1 MKILSKYMSD
11 EMNLSLVEQKYIIF
25 KFKCIIY
32 DISKFIILSLFFY
45 LFGMFKEFL
54 FASMI
59 SAPLRIYSGG
69 LHFRNYLSCFLFS
82 FGYFLL
88 LICCLSTIQLPFYL
102 TTLLIILCSIINFC
116 LSPIQSASR
125 PPLPVAELQR
135 AKQKTVLISLYCM
148 LIILLFYETPL
159 ASVGYWTILLHSMQ
173 LIIAK
178 LMKKG
183 GEHHE
188 N

>member
-1 MKILSKYMSD
+1 MKILNDYMTN
-11 EMNLSLVEQKYIIF
+11 EMSLNPSEQKFIIF

-32 DISKFIILSLFFY
+32 DSSKFIIISIFFAFVG
-45 LFGMFKEFL
+45 LFKEFL

-59 SAPLRIYSGG
+59 SIPLRIYSGG
-69 LHFRNYLSCFLFS
+69 LHFKHYLSCFLFS

-88 LICCLSTIQLPFYL
+88 LIYGLSAISLPIYLSTILM
-102 TTLLIILCSIINFC
+102 ILCSVINFC

-125 PPLPVAELQR
+125 PPLPDAELQR
-135 AKQKTVLISLYCM
+135 VKQKSFMLSLYCM
-148 LIILLFYETPL
+148 LIILLFYHTPL
-159 ASVGYWTILLHSMQ
+159 ASVGCWTILLHSMQ

-178 LMKKG
+178 LIKKD
-183 GEHHE
+183 GEQHE

>member
-1 MKILSKYMSD
+1 MKILNDYMTN
-11 EMNLSLVEQKYIIF
+11 EMRLNSSEQKFVIF

-32 DISKFIILSLFFY
+32 DFSKFIIISIFFAFAE
-45 LFGMFKEFL
+45 LFKEFL

-59 SAPLRIYSGG
+59 SIPLRIYSGG
-69 LHFRNYLSCFLFS
+69 LHFKHYLSCFLFS

-88 LICCLSTIQLPFYL
+88 LIYGFSFISLPIYLSTILMVF
-102 TTLLIILCSIINFC
+102 CFIINFC

-125 PPLPVAELQR
+125 PPLPAAELQR
-135 AKQKTVLISLYCM
+135 TKQKTILISLYCM

-178 LMKKG
+178 LIKKG
-183 GEHHE
+183 GV
-188 N
+188 

>member
-1 MKILSKYMSD
+1 MKILSDYMTN
-11 EMNLSLVEQKYIIF
+11 EMSLNPSEQKLIIF

-32 DISKFIILSLFFY
+32 DFSKFIIISIFFTSAG
-45 LFGMFKEFL
+45 LFKEFL

-59 SAPLRIYSGG
+59 SIPLRIYSGG
-69 LHFRNYLSCFLFS
+69 LHFKHYLSCFLFS

-88 LICCLSTIQLPFYL
+88 LIYGLSAISLPIYLSTFLM
-102 TTLLIILCSIINFC
+102 ILCSVINFC
-116 LSPIQSASR
+116 LSPIQSVSR
-125 PPLPVAELQR
+125 PPLPDAELQR
-135 AKQKTVLISLYCM
+135 VKQKSFMLSLYCM
-148 LIILLFYETPL
+148 LIILLFYQTPL

-183 GEHHE
+183 GELYE
-188 N
+188 K

>member
-1 MKILSKYMSD
+1 MKILSDYMTN
-11 EMNLSLVEQKYIIF
+11 EMSLNPSEQKYIIF

-32 DISKFIILSLFFY
+32 DFSKFIIISIFFAFAG
-45 LFGMFKEFL
+45 LFKEFL

-59 SAPLRIYSGG
+59 SIPLRIYSGG
-69 LHFRNYLSCFLFS
+69 LHFKHYLSCFLFS

-88 LICCLSTIQLPFYL
+88 LVYGFSFISLPIYLSTILMVF
-102 TTLLIILCSIINFC
+102 CSIINFY

-125 PPLPVAELQR
+125 PPLPIAELQR
-135 AKQKTVLISLYCM
+135 VKQKTVLISLYCM
-148 LIILLFYETPL
+148 LIILLFYHTPL

-178 LMKKG
+178 LIKKD
-183 GEHHE
+183 GEQHE